1 MKNDKK
7 NLWENLWGD
16 LREGKQLPKYTNII
30 LKYKKYY
37 QKSFQFFKLLVFR
50 ES

>member
-30 LKYKKYY
+30 LKYKKILP
-37 QKSFQFFKLLVFR
+37 KIISIF
-50 ES
+50 